1 MLLTAFFTPGFQ
13 IFGHPLSSTV
23 STYHVKIGTTFCSTA
38 KHWARWINNKKEEKE
53 KKKKKKEEKK
63 RGGGRERNSSQSRDI
78 FF

>member
-23 STYHVKIGTTFCSTA
+23 STYHVKTGTTFCSTA
-38 KHWARWINNKKEEKE
+38 KHWARWINKIKNRKKKRKQKKWGGGGGKKEIVH
-53 KKKKKKEEKK
+53 
-63 RGGGRERNSSQSRDI
+63 SQVII